1 MPFAL
6 LALLAAA
13 QPAQPA
19 QADAIA
25 PPAEAMEVARATM
38 PRATW
43 DGFRDQAAPALGAQL
58 EKETAANALALKL
71 PGQAVVI
78 KLWDEALPY
87 EEFLRFYATSL
98 AEGLSPGELA
108 EVAAFHR
115 SAAGKRFLS
124 VQRRVEAD
132 AQRWIQDRLPRLGAA
147 LNRNKDTFV
156 GPARS
161 PEPKR

>member
-1 MPFAL
+1 MTFAL

-13 QPAQPA
+13 TPAQP
-19 QADAIA
+19 QSTDPA
-25 PPAEAMEVARATM
+25 PPGEALEVARLTM
-38 PRATW
+38 PRSTW

-71 PGQAVVI
+71 PGQAVVV

-98 AEGLSPGELA
+98 AGGLSPGELA

-115 SAAGKRFLS
+115 SAAGRRFLAL
-124 VQRRVEAD
+124 QRKVEGD
-132 AQRWIQDRLPRLGAA
+132 AQRWIQERLPRLGAA
-147 LNRNKDTFV
+147 LHRSQDAFV
-156 GPARS
+156 GPVR
-161 PEPKR
+161 PPDPKR